1 MKNICLSFLLILY
14 SFPVW
19 GQTIANFYYHK
30 GQMVRM
36 EIALDQMSVRL
47 SPDILPENVD
57 SIIQNL
63 FRSSLADI
71 IPLIKNSERLVKF
84 RYALTEINLQQMLDS
99 LNTLNIVKMASP
111 VFRYGRVR
119 QITND
124 EFFVKFKSGVPF
136 HEIEQLNAEYGV
148 DILKSLEDGVY
159 QLSVGNGAGL
169 NGLLAANA
177 YFLSG
182 LADWAEPEFIYP
194 NGELLD
200 ATVNDALWNEQWAHR
215 NTGQTVATGSDVGL
229 SSVNGSPDADMDVDL
244 AWNITAGGNPDI
256 IVGILDTGADL
267 DHPDLQANIVAGYDF
282 AENDN
287 VPNDDAVG
295 HGTCTS
301 GIVAAVGD
309 NAIGVSGIAYQC
321 KIMPVRIFDD
331 ASTTT
336 NQWIANGINWAWQ
349 NGADILSNSWGG
361 GSPSSLI
368 DDAISNAKQN
378 GRGGLGCVILFSSGN
393 DGHDPVNY
401 PAYLSDVIAVGAS
414 NMFDEKKN
422 PGSSDQQ
429 YWWGGNYGS
438 ALDIVAPTIIYTTD
452 IAGSGGYSSGNYI
465 DVFNGTSAAC
475 PNAAGVAALV
485 LSVDPNL
492 TSDEVQT
499 IMEESTDRIEK
510 FPYNSSG
517 WNKHVGYGR
526 VNAYKAVLA
535 AQGFDSNYPLMVHS
549 MLHPT
554 SNTAAQIVTVDITDE
569 SGIADG
575 PDQPRLY
582 YRLDHGSGFSSWNSV
597 TDVDGPAES
606 RYEFLIPGQ
615 AHGTQV
621 QYYIQ
626 AQDNAPQ
633 DNNGTLPFGA
643 GNPGAAG
650 ASGIPFTFRIDNFTP
665 QSFSGDGFSLANLG
679 GRTHGTFNVEAS
691 FAISDL
697 NLTLNETGS
706 STGNLAF
713 CLQSP
718 SGMRSGPFVNNGS
731 GSGLTDL
738 ILNDQAEAALSSGTN
753 PFNGSFQ
760 PDNPLWVFNGENARG
775 TWTLYVYNDV
785 RFNSGSIA
793 SWTLTFN
800 SEDYPDQG
808 LPVTLT
814 GFSGKFSE
822 GKVTLRWRT
831 ESEIENA
838 GYEIWR
844 SENSE
849 QEYDLIDD
857 YRNNTV
863 LMGAGNSNMPH
874 EYQYEDKFVE
884 KEKTYFYKLADI
896 SYSGQRTFSKS
907 IRVETN
913 SMLSTGSVPD
923 NFELLAPYPNPFNP
937 VTRIRFGVPANEQ
950 KVQLL
955 IFDNLG
961 KKIRTLISG
970 PMSPGYHELIWR
982 GVNDSNFPV
991 SSGIYYIFYRG
1002 GSESFTRKVMLMK

>member
-19 GQTIANFYYHK
+19 GQTITNFYYHK

-36 EIALDQMSVRL
+36 ETALDQMSVRL
-47 SPDILPENVD
+47 SPDILPENVN
-57 SIIQNL
+57 SVIRNL
-63 FRSSLADI
+63 FGASLAEI
-71 IPLIKNSERLVKF
+71 LPLITNHEKLIRLKS
-84 RYALTEINLQQMLDS
+84 ALTEINLQEMLNA
-99 LNTLNIVKMASP
+99 LNNLDAVKMASP

-124 EFFVKFKSGVPF
+124 EFFVKFRSGISF

-148 DILKSLEDGVY
+148 EILKSLGDGVY

-194 NGELLD
+194 NGELLN

-215 NTGQTVATGSDVGL
+215 NTGQTVATGSNLGP

-244 AWNITAGGNPDI
+244 AWNITAGGDPDI
-256 IVGILDTGADL
+256 IVGILDTGTDL

-287 VPNDDAVG
+287 VPNDDAIG
-295 HGTCTS
+295 HGTCTA

-321 KIMPVRIFDD
+321 KIMPVRIFNDGGT
-331 ASTTT
+331 AR

-378 GRGGLGCVILFSSGN
+378 GRGGRGCVILFSSGN

-438 ALDIVAPTIIYTTD
+438 ALDIVAPTIVYTTD
-452 IAGSGGYSSGNYI
+452 IAGSGGYSSDDYI

-535 AQGFDSNYPLMVHS
+535 AQGFDSDYPLMVHS

-569 SGIADG
+569 SGIAGG
-575 PDQPRLY
+575 PDQPRLH
-582 YRLDHGSGFSSWNSV
+582 YRLDHGSGFGPWNSV
-597 TDVDGPAES
+597 TDVNGPAGI

-626 AQDNAPQ
+626 AQDNALQ
-633 DNNGTLPFGA
+633 NNIGTLPFGA
-643 GNPGAAG
+643 GNPGAVG
-650 ASGIPFTFRIDNFTP
+650 SSGIPFTFSVDNFAP
-665 QSFSGDGFSLANLG
+665 QSFSGNRITLYSSAIVS
-679 GRTHGTFNVEAS
+679 GTINVNIS
-691 FAISDL
+691 FMISDL
-697 NLTLNETGS
+697 NLILNETRAR
-706 STGNLAF
+706 TENLVF

-718 SGMRSGPFVNNGS
+718 SGMRSGPFINNGS

-738 ILNDQAEAALSSGTN
+738 ILNDEAEAALSSGTN
-753 PFNGSFQ
+753 PFSGSYQ
-760 PDNPLWVFNGENARG
+760 PDNPLWVFDGENAQG
-775 TWTLYVYNDV
+775 AWTLYIINDASL
-785 RFNSGSIA
+785 NSGAIT
-793 SWTLTFN
+793 SWTLAFN

-814 GFSGKFSE
+814 GFSGIFSE
-822 GKVTLRWRT
+822 GKVMLRWRT

-838 GYEIWR
+838 GYEVWR
-844 SENSE
+844 SEHSE
-849 QEYDLIDD
+849 KEYDLIDD
-857 YRNNTV
+857 HRNNTA
-863 LMGAGNSNMPH
+863 LLGAGNSTMPH

-884 KEKTYFYKLADI
+884 KEKTYFYKIADI

-907 IRVETN
+907 IKVETN
-913 SMLSTGSVPD
+913 SLLSAGPVPE

-937 VTRIRFGVPANEQ
+937 VTRIRFGVPTNEE

-982 GVNDSNFPV
+982 GENDSNFPV
-991 SSGIYYIFYRG
+991 SSGIYYILYRG